1 MNFSKLVDGHQV
13 RSTKIRQG
21 RFLFVTHL
29 TPSQFDF
36 LYEPWYN
43 IHMKTKRTPEQQEAI
58 KRAFWNK
65 WGGGDPNKV
74 IRTKGIT
81 KDAWYIQD
89 ITNATPKNVTNT
101 TPSELDNTITKGV

>member
-29 TPSQFDF
+29 TPFQFDF

-43 IHMKTKRTPEQQEAI
+43 IPMKAKRTPEQREAI
-58 KRAFWNK
+58 KYAFWNK

-81 KDAWYIQD
+81 NDPW
-89 ITNATPKNVTNT
+89 NVTNT